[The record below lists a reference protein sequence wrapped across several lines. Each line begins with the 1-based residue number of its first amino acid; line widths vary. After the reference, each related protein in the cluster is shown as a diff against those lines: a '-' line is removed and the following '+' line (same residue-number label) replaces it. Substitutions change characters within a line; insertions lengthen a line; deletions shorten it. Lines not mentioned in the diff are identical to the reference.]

1 MVSELNELRMQ
12 LQQIDEQLIRLLAQ
26 RQRISRQ
33 IGRVKHALNLDI
45 EQTHVWKQ
53 QQQQR
58 RYLATELNVDQSLI
72 TSVFDEIHAF
82 SKAVQQQ
89 TQSE

>member
-12 LQQIDEQLIRLLAQ
+12 LQQIDEQLIRLLAH
-26 RQRISRQ
+26 RQHISRQ
-33 IGRVKHALNLDI
+33 IGRVKDALHLDI
-45 EQTHVWKQ
+45 EQTQVWEE

-72 TSVFDEIHAF
+72 TSVFNEIHAF
-82 SKAVQQQ
+82 SKAIQQQ

>member
-12 LQQIDEQLIRLLAQ
+12 LQQIDEQLIRLLAH
-26 RQRISRQ
+26 RQHISRQ
-33 IGRVKHALNLDI
+33 IGRVKHALHLDI
-45 EQTHVWKQ
+45 EQAHVWKQ